1 MIDIK
6 QLRENPQYFI
16 DGAAEKN
23 ISVDI
28 AALLDFDEQRRLFTR
43 QREEH
48 RAEQKKISKEIG
60 PQIGKLKGQLKSA
73 EDDELAEIK
82 TELATLE
89 AKPIELKNEIQR
101 LDDLISA
108 IEPKWKTLLL
118 QIPQPADADVPK
130 GKNAD
135 DNVQLRT

>member
-6 QLRENPQYFI
+6 QLRDNPQRFI

-23 ISVDI
+23 ITVDI
-28 AALLDFDEQRRLFTR
+28 TTLLDLDEQRRLFMR

-73 EDDELAEIK
+73 DEEQRSELETQLAE
-82 TELATLE
+82 LE
-89 AKPIELKNEIQR
+89 AKPSALKSEIQR
-101 LDDLISA
+101 
-108 IEPKWKTLLL
+108 P
-118 QIPQPADADVPK
+118 
-130 GKNAD
+130 NA
-135 DNVQLRT
+135 